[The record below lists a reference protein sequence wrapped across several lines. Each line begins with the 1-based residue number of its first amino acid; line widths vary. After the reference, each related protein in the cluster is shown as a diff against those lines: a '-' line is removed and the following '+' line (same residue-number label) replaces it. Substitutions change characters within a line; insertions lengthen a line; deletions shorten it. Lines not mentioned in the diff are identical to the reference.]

1 MATETSKPEPW
12 RFCAICDPES
22 ERPFSVER
30 AYIKHLSSQ
39 RHLRKTSQ
47 PLKAFYCPDCGKHF
61 SRNTEVQRHLIN
73 GRCSGPP
80 SSRLITDN
88 TSASTK
94 KHALSVSP
102 NGVPWK
108 INKTAACTTDA
119 TVGSP
124 LHLASRV
131 AVDHDT
137 HQSPSPVIPH
147 VTISPDIQT
156 SCASTDENESESWIF
171 EAHDAIRDVSKVPT
185 TDPEEVEPSLH
196 YRKEVDQWLSD
207 AMMSASLKDDALAHV
222 RVRPVIS
229 STPIASLGS
238 LGSLFLLRTPKVS
251 TPRFSFPSLHFA
263 EVLAKSFARSAEMPA
278 PMLTE
283 LVGDD
288 RFMAEIS
295 QRSTMKVVPQSSST
309 AVPIIRPEFIS
320 LGPHLT
326 RTASVVNDYV
336 SVSSQSAENP
346 PSTSGYVLQLVD
358 STPNAVFRPACDDI
372 DDHIEE
378 FLEYVKNGKKLLHCA
393 GTGDALGLYAIL
405 MEESRVDINYLDV
418 HDHYRFSEIRH
429 PETALMVA
437 ARTGHYSVMYALL
450 KASAFRSKHRLDLS
464 VRNHIG
470 ETAMSL
476 AAHQQSGTHWSPA
489 LCEKHYLPFRQFLR
503 TLVAILC
510 CECFDETHA
519 GDANASTTWQTE
531 IARPELGTGDCQWCQ
546 KLWVPDWPGPYDV
559 EEINKCVQEAR
570 APLTDA
576 KVALLMTN
584 VWTTVAH
591 WETGSIGSDHVI
603 DGPTSD
609 TSTK

>member
-137 HQSPSPVIPH
+137 HQSPSPVVPH

-156 SCASTDENESESWIF
+156 SRASTDENESESWIF
-171 EAHDAIRDVSKVPT
+171 EAHDAIRDVGKVPT

-196 YRKEVDQWLSD
+196 YRKEIDQWLSD
-207 AMMSASLKDDALAHV
+207 AMMSASLKDNALAHV
-222 RVRPVIS
+222 RIRPVVS
-229 STPIASLGS
+229 STPGTSLGS
-238 LGSLFLLRTPKVS
+238 LGSLFLLRTPKIS
-251 TPRFSFPSLHFA
+251 TPRFSFPSLPFSTTL
-263 EVLAKSFARSAEMPA
+263 VRSFARSAEIPA
-278 PMLTE
+278 PMLTT

-288 RFMAEIS
+288 QMMAETSLTSAMIGPRCSTQEDFTVRPEDVS
-295 QRSTMKVVPQSSST
+295 QRPRLARTASGVIDHIAASTQSAKQTLVTPSNLHPLFKSCPVPIPQRIRKPQSSIF
-309 AVPIIRPEFIS
+309 VQN
-320 LGPHLT
+320 G
-326 RTASVVNDYV
+326 
-336 SVSSQSAENP
+336 
-346 PSTSGYVLQLVD
+346 TS
-358 STPNAVFRPACDDI
+358 
-372 DDHIEE
+372 
-378 FLEYVKNGKKLLHCA
+378 LLHCA
-393 GTGDALGLYAIL
+393 SSGDDLGAYAIL
-405 MEESRVDINYLDV
+405 MKKYPVDINYWGVPDPIA
-418 HDHYRFSEIRH
+418 F
-429 PETALMVA
+429 PEMQHTGTALMVA
-437 ARTGHYSVMYALL
+437 AEAGHYNVMYAVL
-450 KASAFRSKHRLDLS
+450 KASAFKRTHRLDLN
-464 VRNHIG
+464 VTTMYRAA
-470 ETAMSL
+470 EEEAMAFHPDEDVERPYHL
-476 AAHQQSGTHWSPA
+476 
-489 LCEKHYLPFRQFLR
+489 FLR
-503 TLVAILC
+503 TVVAILC
-510 CECFDETHA
+510 CQCPEEMLASDSYDTTGCHGEDIRPVLGL
-519 GDANASTTWQTE
+519 GDCSPDHQSQ
-531 IARPELGTGDCQWCQ
+531 ARISVDTRLGTAQGQLISQ
-546 KLWVPDWPGPYDV
+546 SPNRTYNTHTVRKPV
-559 EEINKCVQEAR
+559 ESLFLF
-570 APLTDA
+570 P
-576 KVALLMTN
+576 
-584 VWTTVAH
+584 
-591 WETGSIGSDHVI
+591 
-603 DGPTSD
+603 
-609 TSTK
+609 